1 MILPLRS
8 QDEAGMPGGVWKRA
22 SSLSL
27 TPRCNE
33 SFFRPSEDPIV
44 GIVMSTPVFAC
55 RQKRLDVHP
64 FP

>member
-27 TPRCNE
+27 TRDATKAF
-33 SFFRPSEDPIV
+33 SGRVKIPS
-44 GIVMSTPVFAC
+44 
-55 RQKRLDVHP
+55 
-64 FP
+64 